1 MKNLNSKQLISNFI
15 NLKTL
20 QNSKEMYSSSHMPFF
35 IIRNART
42 PKLSPCLSQSNSQQ
56 FLPNY
61 NRKEKSLEELSRKF
75 LQMFLNSQETFISL
89 DRITDS
95 LGVERR
101 RIYDIINIL
110 ESLNLVTRKG
120 KNNYRWNGFRRV
132 YETIEGFEGL
142 DFKQIRMSSC
152 SGFQVK
158 REKSLKLL
166 SIGFLG
172 LFLRWKNTMT
182 LEEAAKNLSN
192 EGVNPEDHKIKTKI
206 RRLYDIANV
215 FKSLGLIKKTLL
227 LNKKPAFHWLGIPGL
242 DEFVSLNK
250 DSSKIPIE
258 FISKSMDLE
267 KNNEKTKENEGFS
280 KELLVKCL
288 MSLLEGNKNDEKLTK
303 KTINLQTQQERSM
316 NFVTPIIKKTLTII
330 VNSI

>member
-110 ESLNLVTRKG
+110 
-120 KNNYRWNGFRRV
+120 NN
-132 YETIEGFEGL
+132 I
-142 DFKQIRMSSC
+142 
-152 SGFQVK
+152 
-158 REKSLKLL
+158 LL
-166 SIGFLG
+166 
-172 LFLRWKNTMT
+172 
-182 LEEAAKNLSN
+182 
-192 EGVNPEDHKIKTKI
+192 
-206 RRLYDIANV
+206 
-215 FKSLGLIKKTLL
+215 
-227 LNKKPAFHWLGIPGL
+227 
-242 DEFVSLNK
+242 
-250 DSSKIPIE
+250 
-258 FISKSMDLE
+258 
-267 KNNEKTKENEGFS
+267 
-280 KELLVKCL
+280 
-288 MSLLEGNKNDEKLTK
+288 
-303 KTINLQTQQERSM
+303 
-316 NFVTPIIKKTLTII
+316 
-330 VNSI
+330 